1 MRISHLILS
10 FALAA
15 ACAMVSAATAA
26 PADDR
31 ARALAG
37 LDDPS
42 PAARAAAVAWFAK
55 NGTPADDI
63 LVLPR
68 LGDDDARVRELA
80 ERGTW
85 LLWSRSGDDAID
97 ALMARGAR
105 QLDRRELKAAIATY
119 TEVIERKPAFAEGW
133 NKRATAHFLIGDLDR
148 SQQDCEEVLK
158 RNPYHFGALS
168 GYGQLWFQW
177 KRYDKAI
184 EYWQRAMKVNPN
196 LTGLRRNVAMAR
208 KMLAET
214 SKSST

>member
-1 MRISHLILS
+1 MRSPNVLLS
-10 FALAA
+10 LALAA
-15 ACAMVSAATAA
+15 MCAIASAAAT
-26 PADDR
+26 PPPDDR
-31 ARALAG
+31 ARALAA

-42 PAARAAAVAWFAK
+42 PSARAAAVAWFAK
-55 NGTPADDI
+55 NGTAADDI

-68 LGDDDARVRELA
+68 LGDDDPRVRELA

-85 LLWSRSGDDAID
+85 LLWSRSGDDVVD

-119 TEVIERKPAFAEGW
+119 TEVIERKPGFAEGW
-133 NKRATAHFLIGDLDR
+133 NKRATAYFLAGDLDR
-148 SQQDCEEVLK
+148 SQEDCEQVLK

-196 LTGLRRNVAMAR
+196 LTGLRRNVEMAR
-208 KMLAET
+208 KLLAES